1 MGRPGGTLA
10 RVQAGDYGVVRI
22 RKGEHKGQI
31 GNYDDDDLG
40 RGHRPGKAIV
50 YLGEPFESDYIV
62 VSRKDLEKVDVKSI
76 DLERWKRKCPWLV
89 KLVDLP

>member
-1 MGRPGGTLA
+1 
-10 RVQAGDYGVVRI
+10 
-22 RKGEHKGQI
+22 
-31 GNYDDDDLG
+31 
-40 RGHRPGKAIV
+40 
-50 YLGEPFESDYIV
+50 V